1 MHPYAHGST
10 IHNSQDMEATEMPT
24 DRGMDKAAVAQ
35 IYNQISLSHKKK

>member
-35 IYNQISLSHKKK
+35 IYHQISLSHKKK